1 MFARVLTLCSV
12 QREPLPDDDI
22 ELPSELALGEDEDMF
37 LATIKPETWS
47 DLGLHKFVATLPATN
62 AATHDGKK

>member
-1 MFARVLTLCSV
+1 M
-12 QREPLPDDDI
+12 QRDPLPDDDI

-47 DLGLHKFVATLPATN
+47 DLGLHKFTATLPAAS
-62 AATHDGKK
+62 AATQEGKK